1 MQGDKPWQ
9 FLFRTRSSRLG
20 TCARVQAIR
29 DLATETARLR
39 PAAQTLS
46 NREESDHGPSY
57 PANFTKGLAHVTTV
71 VCWLTPMTI
80 CFCRGDQFT
89 GPQPVRQARAFGGRP
104 RVGYHCTVKET
115 CHGKVKIA
123 ARVGESARR
132 SCLRTAGR
140 RPGAVGMA
148 PAPRVGSSEL
158 AAEMA
163 EL

>member
-1 MQGDKPWQ
+1 MAIPFSEPDPAGSERARESK
-9 FLFRTRSSRLG
+9 RL
-20 TCARVQAIR
+20 R

-57 PANFTKGLAHVTTV
+57 PANFTKGLAHDDSG
-71 VCWLTPMTI
+71 LLADPDDYH
-80 CFCRGDQFT
+80 CFVEAINSPDRSLFDKRVHSAADHG
-89 GPQPVRQARAFGGRP
+89 
-104 RVGYHCTVKET
+104 VGYHCTVKET

-123 ARVGESARR
+123 WRGWESPR
-132 SCLRTAGR
+132 AGHVYELQGAD
-140 RPGAVGMA
+140 PGAVGMA